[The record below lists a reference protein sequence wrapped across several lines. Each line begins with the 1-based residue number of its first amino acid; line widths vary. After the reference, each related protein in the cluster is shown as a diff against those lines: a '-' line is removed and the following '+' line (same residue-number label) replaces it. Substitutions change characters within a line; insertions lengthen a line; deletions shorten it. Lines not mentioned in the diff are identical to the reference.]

1 MSATSG
7 RYLSEIL
14 YKSMKKTEKESLI
27 DQRISLHKIEKYI
40 EDNQLE
46 QIGEFFPGFLHFN
59 HKDDLHIKYMNP
71 KGLEKLD
78 VPLEWIQENGA
89 EFFEKFVD
97 KETIEKTIPKI
108 LNFYAR
114 NDTGRTFAF
123 CQKFRDPFKKAYH
136 DVITVTKVV
145 RDLEGLITVSMPAD
159 EFHSS
164 MRQVSSLI
172 KADPFYIKHY
182 EKFQSLTNREKEIL
196 RFIASGHTNKSTGE
210 FLSISEHTVRTHRN
224 RIWKKL
230 DIRYLGDAIRY
241 AEVFELI

>member
-1 MSATSG
+1 
-7 RYLSEIL
+7 
-14 YKSMKKTEKESLI
+14 MKKTEKESLI

-59 HKDDLHIKYMNP
+59 HKNDLHIKYMNP
-71 KGLEKLD
+71 KGLDKLD

-89 EFFEKFVD
+89 EFFNKFLG
-97 KETIEKTIPKI
+97 KETIEEIIPKV

-114 NDTGRTFAF
+114 NETGRTFAF
-123 CQKFRDPFKKAYH
+123 CQTVLDPFKKAYNH
-136 DVITVTKVV
+136 VITVTKVV
-145 RDLEGLITVSMPAD
+145 KDLEGLITVSLRAD

-164 MRQVSSLI
+164 IGQISSLI
-172 KADPFYIKHY
+172 KIDSFYTKHY
-182 EKFQSLTNREKEIL
+182 EKFQSLTNREREIL
-196 RFIASGHTNKSTGE
+196 RLIASGHTNKSIGD